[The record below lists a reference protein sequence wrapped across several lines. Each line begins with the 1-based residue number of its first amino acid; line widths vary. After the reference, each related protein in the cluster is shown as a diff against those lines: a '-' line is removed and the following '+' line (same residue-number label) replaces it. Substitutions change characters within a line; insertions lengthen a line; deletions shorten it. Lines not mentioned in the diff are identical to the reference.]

1 MPVRDTWLG
10 DRHPATAT
18 RPPLPGDRYPA
29 TGLRPA
35 PGDRPGTRRPAP
47 GDRHPA
53 TGTQRPAPGDRYPAT
68 GLRPAQLTFWVPFAD
83 LVAFEGSSWLNLQP
97 KYRGR
102 ARNRPDPSLSGGSSL
117 PDPRDATGPEA
128 PDDPGPGRPARTPRA
143 PDATGPWT
151 PQAPDDLRPSQ
162 SGTRLENPLRP
173 Q

>member
-1 MPVRDTWLG
+1 MPVARHMARRPAPG
-10 DRHPATAT
+10 HRHPATAT
-18 RPPLPGDRYPA
+18 RRPVPSDR
-29 TGLRPA
+29 
-35 PGDRPGTRRPAP
+35 TRRPAP
-47 GDRHPA
+47 GDRRPSDRHPA
-53 TGTQRPAPGDRYPAT
+53 TGYPAT

-83 LVAFEGSSWLNLQP
+83 LVAFEGSSWLDLQP

-117 PDPRDATGPEA
+117 PDAPAPDATGPRR
-128 PDDPGPGRPARTPRA
+128 PRTTPGPGPPRAPAPPRA